1 MIFSL
6 SNRNYGWMIVF
17 IAFILNA
24 IAFGTM
30 ASVSMFLKPLVH
42 EFGWTRGSLSMG
54 YTIMTLATSVSGVLW
69 SILVDKY
76 GSRWISRLGAFTI
89 GIPLILLS
97 NMENISDFYLYY
109 FLFGAIGHATVTG
122 PLYASVGLWF
132 SRNVGLALGCT
143 FAGSAVG
150 QGVIPYIARYLID
163 GYGWQQAYLY
173 LGIGYLIIAAPISLF
188 LREAPSR
195 SEFSGA
201 SNNQKKEDKEGPS
214 NIAIVGWISFAVLFV
229 ICLLPDIAIS
239 PATVEK
245 VCIATI
251 RLTVG
256 KGLDPSPSPPSVTV
270 GASTNLN
277 PVIIAPSL
285 LTLCATLI
293 FEAIYILHVIK
304 EEVT

>member
-97 NMENISDFYLYY
+97 NIEHISDFYLYY
-109 FLFGAIGHATVTG
+109 FFFGAIGHATVTG

-201 SNNQKKEDKEGPS
+201 SNNQKKEGKEGPS
-214 NIAIVGWISFAVLFV
+214 NIAIVGWISLLF
-229 ICLLPDIAIS
+229 ILLH
-239 PATVEK
+239 
-245 VCIATI
+245 
-251 RLTVG
+251 RYVG
-256 KGLDPSPSPPSVTV
+256 SCSPSS
-270 GASTNLN
+270 AITNGPRANSKKCCECPFNTNDSRCLWQ
-277 PVIIAPSL
+277 SSWRK
-285 LTLCATLI
+285 TSRYFGRYKKLCSNVSNANLCDILI
-293 FEAIYILHVIK
+293 PIYR
-304 EEVT
+304 